1 MSLQSALHPSTAAL
15 ASQPAADAHQKP
27 FRYWSPWLAVFV
39 AAWVVVFVN
48 VAPHPLEL
56 LQANWV
62 FIAIGVGGALLGNI
76 SAIGGG
82 LVFIPCVIFIFHLPP
97 LIALKISIAT
107 QSFGMTSGAI
117 GWFQKGAIPLRAL
130 SIAVPGLLIGS
141 CISSFVI
148 HPSAIIVKVLF
159 GPVSISLGVL
169 MLILMRL
176 KTGNKGL
183 RDIPARARIPLFL
196 TAIFGGM
203 ITGWVAIGE
212 GEVVAALLM
221 LAYGVEFTAAI
232 GLGVILLSINSL
244 FLLGVHQFALGGIP
258 WEYAAFTALGSVFG
272 ARLGPWVSRYLSAT
286 TIKTIFAVIAIGDG
300 TIFVY
305 QYLLTH

>member
-1 MSLQSALHPSTAAL
+1 
-15 ASQPAADAHQKP
+15 
-27 FRYWSPWLAVFV
+27 
-39 AAWVVVFVN
+39 
-48 VAPHPLEL
+48 
-56 LQANWV
+56 
-62 FIAIGVGGALLGNI
+62 
-76 SAIGGG
+76 
-82 LVFIPCVIFIFHLPP
+82 
-97 LIALKISIAT
+97 
-107 QSFGMTSGAI
+107 
-117 GWFQKGAIPLRAL
+117 
-130 SIAVPGLLIGS
+130 
-141 CISSFVI
+141 
-148 HPSAIIVKVLF
+148 
-159 GPVSISLGVL
+159 
-169 MLILMRL
+169 
-176 KTGNKGL
+176 
-183 RDIPARARIPLFL
+183 
-196 TAIFGGM
+196 M